1 MHEILNKADN
11 ADDVISAIEESKI
24 QGRLSDE
31 QAAEME
37 AIIKREFAREQVAQW
52 FSEWDEVRRENDILC
67 TCAAGTRRPD
77 RVMIKGDKAV
87 VVDYKF
93 GEEKLSSHRK
103 QIKNYIKLL
112 HEMGYNSVEGYAWY
126 LSLGEIVR
134 IEN

>member
-1 MHEILNKADN
+1 M
-11 ADDVISAIEESKI
+11 
-24 QGRLSDE
+24 
-31 QAAEME
+31 
-37 AIIKREFAREQVAQW
+37 
-52 FSEWDEVRRENDILC
+52 RRENDILC

-77 RVMIKGDKAV
+77 RVMIRGDKAV